1 MKDSQRKYLQRCIKS
16 RILGNRLE
24 MKSRCKGQVYQ
35 MIDRIVNDY
44 RFFCVLDFRREWIVY
59 ATTRI
64 ETLIDSAGIDKMTD
78 DSGWLDLSNIF
89 LQRWFDEHFGKD
101 VAFVEEKSSKLV
113 KPQIMSNL
121 IQKDDDDDD
130 DEEDGKDDGLPFKI
144 KNYKYSGDLMATDN
158 TAIDENSDDTNTN
171 QPVKG
176 EGEAHDTDEQFLKSI
191 DPSVVDLAM
200 KLGRVG
206 ESMMFDSPSRFTHAS
221 RSDIS
226 GVTVGDNLN
235 AMLPVETALLGDRAT
250 ENVFFRRFVEKR
262 LQVFASASVSSKNG
276 KIKKGPI
283 IMCVDT
289 SSSMMGEPE
298 RMAKML
304 AQAVAIVAQRTHR
317 TLCVIN
323 YSAMLQ
329 YFVLTNW
336 ARQCNTFL
344 KFLSKSNSGANNE
357 NMMFSFLFKSL
368 LKGRKYAHLKDR
380 IAGADLLVISDYK
393 WSFLAR
399 NVMELLDEAKA
410 GGMKFYSLEIGDF
423 DRNHQY
429 DFGFGGSHYYL
440 SQCECRHLYKNGRCV
455 EYKPE

>member
-64 ETLIDSAGIDKMTD
+64 EALVDLAGVDKMAD
-78 DSGWLDLSNIF
+78 DSGWLGLSNDF
-89 LQRWFDEHFGKD
+89 VQRWFDEHFGKD
-101 VAFVEEKSSKLV
+101 VAFVPENSGKSV
-113 KPQIMSNL
+113 KPQIMTKSV
-121 IQKDDDDDD
+121 QKEDDDDDY
-130 DEEDGKDDGLPFKI
+130 DEGKDDGLPFKI
-144 KNYKYSGDLMATDN
+144 KSYKYSGDLMAADN
-158 TAIDENSDDTNTN
+158 TAIDEKSDDMNTN
-171 QPVKG
+171 QPGKG
-176 EGEAHDTDEQFLKSI
+176 EGEDHDTDEQFLKSI
-191 DPSVVDLAM
+191 DPSIVDLAM

-206 ESMMFDSPSRFTHAS
+206 ESMMFDSQSQFTHAS

-262 LQVFASASVSSKNG
+262 LQVFASASVSTQNG
-276 KIKKGPI
+276 KVKKGPI

-289 SSSMMGEPE
+289 SGSMMGEPE
-298 RMAKML
+298 KMAKML

-323 YSAMLQ
+323 YSAVLQ

-336 ARQCNTFL
+336 TRQRKSFL

-357 NMMFSFLFKSL
+357 NLMFSFLFKSL

-380 IAGADLLVISDYK
+380 VAGADLLVISDYQ
-393 WSFLAR
+393 WSYIAG
-399 NVMELLDEAKA
+399 NVTELLDEAKA
-410 GGMKFYSLEIGDF
+410 SGMKFYSLEIGNF
-423 DRNHQY
+423 DWIPQC
-429 DFGFGGSHYYL
+429 DFGFGGSYSYL
-440 SQCECRHLYKNGRCV
+440 SRCECRHLFKNGRCV